1 MIYENQ
7 KWGYIEGIASIIINT
22 TLFAFKL
29 WAGMMIGSVAM
40 IADAWH
46 TLSDTMTS
54 LIVIV
59 GFWISGKPEDKDHPF
74 GHGRAEVI
82 GAVMIGVLLALVG
95 FNFLKD
101 SITHLLNRHTIQY
114 NSLGVIIFTISIFVK
129 EGIAQFSI
137 WAGKKINSKALIAD
151 GWHHRSDAIA
161 SFLIVIGALLGNYFW
176 WIDGVLGLIVS
187 GLILYAAYDIL
198 KDGASVLMG
207 ECIDHEMEEKIV
219 DIIKKIAPEVKD
231 FHHIHLHRY
240 GHHYEV
246 TFHIKFPEHLTIKE
260 AHDTVD
266 QIENELRAK
275 LNIES
280 TIHFEPEEDS
290 KKVDDYFKPENES

>member
-1 MIYENQ
+1 MNYENQ
-7 KWGYIEGIASIIINT
+7 KLGYIEGIASIIINT
-22 TLFAFKL
+22 TLFVFKL
-29 WAGMMIGSVAM
+29 WAGMMVGSVAM

-59 GFWISGKPEDKDHPF
+59 GFWISGKPEDKKHPF

-82 GAVMIGVLLALVG
+82 GAVIIGVLLALVG

-101 SITHLLNRHTIQY
+101 SFIRLLNRQTIHY
-114 NSLGVIIFTISIFVK
+114 NNLGIIIFTISIFAK

-161 SFLIVIGALLGNYFW
+161 SFLIVIGAFLGSYFW

-187 GLILYAAYDIL
+187 GLILYAAYDII
-198 KDGASVLMG
+198 KDGANVLMG
-207 ECIDHEMEEKIV
+207 ESIEHELEEKIV
-219 DIIKKIAPEVKD
+219 NIVKTVAPEVKNL
-231 FHHIHLHRY
+231 HHIHLHRY
-240 GHHYEV
+240 GHHAEV
-246 TFHIKFPEHLTIKE
+246 TFHLEFPESLTIRE

-266 QIENELRAK
+266 QIENELRDK
-275 LNIES
+275 LEIES
-280 TIHFEPEEDS
+280 TIHFEPEGE
-290 KKVDDYFKPENES
+290 F